1 MMPVA
6 KITEQG
12 MFAIALCVALLWSCL
27 IGERL
32 MLHRAETERVRILHD
47 MERLRT
53 KPRPMPVNAPMPAAS
68 RRSFVTAA

>member
-6 KITEQG
+6 RITEEG
-12 MFAIALCVALLWSCL
+12 LFALAFCVALLWGCL
-27 IGERL
+27 IGERF
-32 MLHRAETERVRILHD
+32 MLHRAETERVRILRD

-53 KPRPMPVNAPMPAAS
+53 KPRPVPVNAPMPAAS